1 MSRPLPASTASEA
14 LLFSLGAEVFAFP
27 IGRVR
32 QVLRACWPQPV
43 PRPPLGCLGVIE
55 VAGEVVP
62 ILDLA
67 ALLALRR
74 PLAPKDLPERMLDT
88 HFLLCGAEDGDL
100 GFWVDRVIEVADI
113 RALEDAT
120 SDPRVE
126 ALGKSANWVVG
137 LAAAGQR
144 RALVLD
150 PSAVVTASRRRL
162 LRRALL
168 RKAL

>member
-1 MSRPLPASTASEA
+1 VSRPAPASTPAEA
-14 LLFSLGAEVFAFP
+14 LLFSLGTEIFAFP

-32 QVLRACWPQPV
+32 QVLRACWPQPL

-55 VAGEVVP
+55 VAGDVVP

-74 PLAPKDLPERMLDT
+74 PLPVHVLPERMLDT
-88 HFLLCGAEDGDL
+88 HFLICGGADGDL

-113 RALEDAT
+113 RAVEET
-120 SDPRVE
+120 RVE
-126 ALGKSANWVVG
+126 ALGQ
-137 LAAAGQR
+137 AAAWVLGLTSTGTR

-162 LRRALL
+162 LRQALL

>member
-1 MSRPLPASTASEA
+1 MSRLGAAQAGSES
-14 LLFSLGAEVFAFP
+14 LLFSLGSEVFAFP

-67 ALLALRR
+67 VLLALRR
-74 PLAPKDLPERMLDT
+74 PLPSAALPEKMLDT
-88 HFLLCGAEDGDL
+88 HFLLTGAEDGEL
-100 GFWVDRVIEVADI
+100 GFWVDRVLEVADI
-113 RALEDAT
+113 RALEDVTA
-120 SDPRVE
+120 DPRLE
-126 ALGKSANWVVG
+126 ALGKSASWVVG
-137 LAAAGQR
+137 LAAAGER

-162 LRRALL
+162 VRRAVL
-168 RKAL
+168 RKAI